1 MGVELYALGGL
12 AVRYEKWSE
21 LRELALQQTET
32 TGGETWL
39 RQAQVASLR
48 AAEYEESF
56 LELASHRLLD
66 IEPQINAEAA
76 RELVARFDLLSGLLI
91 IIETEAGRFYPN
103 AAEFSEALVEPI
115 VIDQLRSP
123 DTALRR
129 ELFPHD
135 SDSLREALDAY
146 DALALDAYD
155 ALARSQAAIMRFWG
169 RNWEWRSFADGR
181 TWAFIT
187 EGSMLERLPRLI

>member
-1 MGVELYALGGL
+1 M
-12 AVRYEKWSE
+12 
-21 LRELALQQTET
+21 
-32 TGGETWL
+32 
-39 RQAQVASLR
+39 
-48 AAEYEESF
+48 
-56 LELASHRLLD
+56 
-66 IEPQINAEAA
+66 
-76 RELVARFDLLSGLLI
+76 VARFDLLSGLLI

-123 DTALRR
+123 DTALRP

-135 SDSLREALDAY
+135 SDSLREALDP
-146 DALALDAYD
+146 YD